1 MICLD
6 MTLLILEIIKEII
19 KEIINNI
26 VDFMYYYFNFKEYWI
41 KRLFDKNI

>member
-26 VDFMYYYFNFKEYWI
+26 VDFMNYYFMLI
-41 KRLFDKNI
+41 L